1 MRMNTRAIKKFKR
14 FLKEQ
19 NIYYAFRYNYD
30 NEFGFRGLNY
40 TCVQYMSAI
49 YLPENVL
56 AYAFSWDNSKEGF
69 RFWQT
74 MDSRWRLI
82 VADEKEIS
90 GFLWGHG

>member
-1 MRMNTRAIKKFKR
+1 MRMNTREIKKFKR

-49 YLPENVL
+49 CLPENVFV
-56 AYAFSWDNSKEGF
+56 YAFSWENSKEGAT
-69 RFWQT
+69 FWQT

-90 GFLWGHG
+90 GIMWGHG